1 MLQKIK
7 KNKKLILIPVS
18 VILAIAVVLGV
29 VISDV
34 NTTLA
39 KATLPG
45 VESIIIRNNNDNPY
59 TILEVVPSYEDARL
73 GYLIGG
79 EEPTHDGKARSIKD
93 MPSSAERMAKMSTS
107 TGMVS
112 IPDNLN
118 EAVTFEEPYK
128 EGATVTP
135 DSENTKRFEVRGS
148 FYDAGD
154 GNGNYK
160 MSPEDSRYKYVGTP
174 EATINSGSGSP
185 SDLQQA
191 IENRDIFYTKYAVF
205 NKKAD
210 TSTHGYSLKLKR
222 LYSDGM
228 ESISMPKNLVV
239 DTDNS
244 DNENKDY
251 HYYSG
256 QYFVATEVEF
266 VSSSSYSLMSRNPIA
281 GEEPSTTPTIS
292 PDTESGETIVSPTVI
307 VSPSTT
313 AESEGTEGTGVTQP
327 ESTVEPSVEPTPEV
341 TDTPTSTTS
350 TIGVTE
356 NEVEAL
362 TNNSRLDSV
371 TTVHYMN
378 RYNAIPNNISD
389 GDIIYVAS
397 GDYFDYLGYCY
408 FDTELKVQFANGD
421 IKGLAETDVFDSSKK
436 YYIVKEADANSTQE
450 ELLYIDSVTYSSITA
465 KSIYELETTYN
476 VYPTDENGTY
486 RYLTETSD
494 EKIKNTHF
502 YVAAADDLGYSYIG
516 ANPIESVYKYQFNAD
531 YSLEPLVDPI
541 VYKGGFTNNEWF
553 KKYVFDLDDSQIDDM
568 IIDVK
573 TVTYSDLTE
582 ELVDEAD
589 FVYFAG
595 VQSKTKLETT
605 PGSGTYIGDITD
617 SVAKKLLSR
626 VCSSEDGLPIVIN
639 RSLFLHN
646 KETDNVINSAPCL
659 KNLDKLILSL
669 IQSNILIPSD
679 DQWSN
684 LDFWINAKSTIRGY
698 DNDTNVF
705 TSGGYVNG
713 NLFVFDDFSYDDSGN
728 PTNYDNRMLIS
739 NAFIEQDLFSE
750 AERGA
755 VENYKPILD
764 EINSEN
770 FYLEVAGKTER
781 ISTDI
786 TPAAAFRYI
795 INFGD
800 HRNVTKTSLRV
811 LDLEPYDFS
820 KLADADRYKN
830 LVNPSNGSKLETI
843 DVIEEVDSI
852 CLDNRAE
859 NDPDVVLNS
868 TKWLVDNLVSQFADH
883 QDKISVDIMGSKEFI
898 GRNIDLNANYDLIYI
913 GMDTTIMNTEI
924 ATVEGKVV
932 KKANTIYNDTD
943 MNGLV
948 YAHVGDVQ
956 TVKTPGNSQGDY
968 RLSGNDITSDKVREL
983 KEFVEA
989 GYAVIISDKSLVKNS
1004 DGSYSVNTAT
1014 VDKSSNMYKF
1024 LSEVAL
1030 YKTDGNYKFFGKN
1043 VRLKSDFESQTD
1055 VAQANR
1061 DDFSRYLS
1069 ISKLNLE
1076 YSEDDLPEPY
1086 NHDDGSQTYLPI
1098 DSDGV
1103 YRLKYKITLS
1113 KDAAV
1118 GIADTSYDCKLYID
1132 TNVDGRYHVDECMT
1146 GLTIKDAGGS
1156 EMYVDDN
1163 GKYHLSPGHSYEI
1176 VKEIPDGYTGF
1187 LSWKLEF
1194 LENQSVNSDI
1204 GEFSKV
1210 RNSLTGYCAVP
1221 CGVNKPEINIIQLIS
1236 GDGVNN
1242 LDLSNSAMDQYY
1254 SQVPDYKINVY
1265 QMTFKEYINKDV
1277 TKGYTSAE
1285 TSYIDFLN
1293 SYDMIVMGF
1302 RDMYTTG
1309 GANADKTSEAVLAI
1323 REYALSGRSIL
1334 FTHDLTN
1341 FTLDKYVNWGN
1352 YITPYLRDVQGMDRY
1367 NWVSTFTYKPIPDED
1382 KYKYTT
1388 VFDESNLK
1396 GESTGEIAG
1405 YSSTTILDKEWG
1417 TKRNLSEVARFSN
1430 KDYHNSNLIRKVSKL
1445 NSGQITEYPFKIED
1459 ELPVSKTHGQYFQ
1472 LNMETDSRDDIDND
1486 DVVVWYTLSH
1496 NAFYDSVPMDGRNNY
1511 YIFNKGNITYTG
1523 SGHDIVNEDGE
1534 KKLFVNTLVAAY
1546 RTGLHAPKVY
1556 YKEAEYKT
1564 SATITSKYIPYDM
1577 AINGTEVVGYV
1588 GNTLDINF
1596 LVSNINLQNSN
1607 TSLSAKYYT
1616 DATAADATLCLDGKY
1631 YKEIHPVADKF
1642 IINIPVGKDIIQ
1654 EAYDTPNLLKND
1666 FIYSASFTYA
1676 DLGLNNTT
1684 GIRPTGAANIYIRL
1698 GYEELIDST
1707 DASNT
1712 LKGDESMT
1720 KLSVTTTQLFELK

>member
-93 MPSSAERMAKMSTS
+93 MPSVDERTEKIKLETS
-107 TGMVS
+107 GGKVN
-112 IPDNLN
+112 IPANLN
-118 EAVTFEEPYK
+118 ETVTFVDTYTEYGPT
-128 EGATVTP
+128 ATTIP
-135 DSENTKRFEVRGS
+135 ENKRTFEIRGS
-148 FYDAGD
+148 FFDAGA
-154 GNGNYK
+154 GKGNYQ
-160 MSPEDSRYKYVGTP
+160 EIDEGTRFTYVGTP
-174 EATINSGSGSP
+174 ENHKLDGTTDLFSNAITIKNV
-185 SDLQQA
+185 
-191 IENRDIFYTKYAVF
+191 FYTKYAVF
-205 NKKAD
+205 NKKAID
-210 TSTHGYSLKLKR
+210 QISSVPRGYSLSLKNI
-222 LYSDGM
+222 YVDGYEPINM
-228 ESISMPKNLVV
+228 PNNLSIDVSGSV
-239 DTDNS
+239 DNTF
-244 DNENKDY
+244 
-251 HYYSG
+251 YSG
-256 QYFVATEVEF
+256 QYFVAKKVEF
-266 VSSSSYSLMSRNPIA
+266 ASTSSFSLMSNNPEGVA
-281 GEEPSTTPTIS
+281 VPS
-292 PDTESGETIVSPTVI
+292 
-307 VSPSTT
+307 VSPSATPEGGGVEPTLSPSTGSEVTVTPTT
-313 AESEGTEGTGVTQP
+313 SVETEGGSEGSASSVPEGGEETTP
-327 ESTVEPSVEPTPEV
+327 ESTATPTP
-341 TDTPTSTTS
+341 TPTSEPIATTPEGEVS
-350 TIGVTE
+350 SAKVDSELSSFSYVNYMPIYGAGPVPTNVDIGDSIFTKVGD
-356 NEVEAL
+356 NYSYKGYSFVDDADGIL
-362 TNNSRLDSV
+362 KIKLLDNSVDS
-371 TTVHYMN
+371 
-378 RYNAIPNNISD
+378 
-389 GDIIYVAS
+389 
-397 GDYFDYLGYCY
+397 FDY
-408 FDTELKVQFANGD
+408 TKE
-421 IKGLAETDVFDSSKK
+421 
-436 YYIVKEADANSTQE
+436 YYIVTEADANSAQE
-450 ELLYIDSVTYSSITA
+450 SLLYVESVSPVTN
-465 KSIYELETTYN
+465 SIYKLDTTYDAFS
-476 VYPTDENGTY
+476 TSEFGDY
-486 RYLTETSD
+486 RYLLELGNLD
-494 EKIKNTHF
+494 AIIKSTHF
-502 YVAAADDLGYSYIG
+502 YVAAADDLGY
-516 ANPIESVYKYQFNAD
+516 KYVGDNNDKYLFDAD

-541 VYKGGFTNNEWF
+541 VYTGGFTNNEWF

-595 VQSKTKLETT
+595 VQSKSKLETT
-605 PGSGTYIGDITD
+605 PGPYIGDLSEDVSRKI
-617 SVAKKLLSR
+617 LSR

-646 KETDNVINSAPCL
+646 KKTDNDINSEPCL
-659 KNLDKLILSL
+659 RSLDKLVLTL
-669 IQSNILIPSD
+669 LQNNIQIPSD
-679 DQWSN
+679 AQWN
-684 LDFWINAKSTIRGY
+684 DYIFWTNAKKTIRGY
-698 DNDTNVF
+698 DNDTNSF

-713 NLFVFDDFSYDDSGN
+713 NLFVFDDYEYDTSGVLSY
-728 PTNYDNRMLIS
+728 PDNRMLIS
-739 NAFIEQDLFSE
+739 NAFIKQDLFSE

-755 VENYKPILD
+755 AEHYKPILD

-868 TKWLVDNLVSQFADH
+868 TKWLVDNLVSQFADK

-913 GMDTTIMNTEI
+913 GMDTTVMNTEI

-932 KKANTIYNDTD
+932 KKANTIYNDTN

-956 TVKTPGNSQGDY
+956 TVTTPGNSQGNY

-1076 YSEDDLPEPY
+1076 YSEADLPEPY

-1194 LENQSVNSDI
+1194 LENENVNSDI

-1210 RNSLTGYCAVP
+1210 RNSITGYCAVP

-1309 GANADKTSEAVLAI
+1309 GTDPDKTSDAVLAI

-1367 NWVSTFTYKPIPDED
+1367 NWVSTFTYKPIPSED
-1382 KYKYTT
+1382 KYKYTSI
-1388 VFDESNLK
+1388 FDEPNLK
-1396 GESTGEIAG
+1396 GGSTGEIAG
-1405 YSSTTILDKEWG
+1405 YSSTTILDDEWG
-1417 TKRNLSEVARFSN
+1417 TKRNLSEISRYSN
-1430 KDYHNSNLIRKVSKL
+1430 KEYHNTDNPVRKVSKL

-1496 NAFYDSVPMDGRNNY
+1496 DEFYDSVPMDGRNNY

-1556 YKEAEYKT
+1556 YKEAEYNT
-1564 SATITSKYIPYDM
+1564 SATITSKYIPYDT

-1607 TSLSAKYYT
+1607 ALLSAKYYT

-1631 YKEIHPVADKF
+1631 YKEIHPLADKF
-1642 IINIPVGKDIIQ
+1642 IINIPVGKDIQQ
-1654 EAYDTPNLLKND
+1654 EAYVTPNLLKND

-1698 GYEELIDST
+1698 GYEELLDST
-1707 DASNT
+1707 DAANT

>member
-79 EEPTHDGKARSIKD
+79 EEPTHDEKARSIKD
-93 MPSSAERMAKMSTS
+93 MPSSAERMAKIKLDTA
-107 TGMVS
+107 TPVVGKVN
-112 IPDNLN
+112 IPDNLS
-118 EAVTFEEPYK
+118 EAVTFEDTYREY
-128 EGATVTP
+128 GVTDTTIP
-135 DSENTKRFEVRGS
+135 ENNRRFEIRGS
-148 FYDAGD
+148 FFDVGD
-154 GNGNYK
+154 SKGNYK
-160 MSPEDSRYKYVGTP
+160 IIEEGSRYTYVGTP
-174 EATINSGSGSP
+174 ANHVTDSASV
-185 SDLQQA
+185 DLFTKA
-191 IENRDIFYTKYAVF
+191 ITDKNVFYTKYGVF
-205 NKKAD
+205 NKKTDVAA
-210 TSTHGYSLKLKR
+210 GYSLNLKKL
-222 LYSDGM
+222 YVDGY
-228 ESISMPKNLVV
+228 ESISMPNNLLPFTVGSN
-239 DTDNS
+239 TGTPDNR
-244 DNENKDY
+244 
-251 HYYSG
+251 YYTG
-256 QYFVATEVEF
+256 QYFVSKKVEF
-266 VSSSSYSLMSRNPIA
+266 SSSSTFSIMSLNP
-281 GEEPSTTPTIS
+281 GGVPTPS
-292 PDTESGETIVSPTVI
+292 VSPTVDSGLSGSEPV
-307 VSPSTT
+307 VSPTTGSEATVTPTVTAEPTAEPT
-313 AESEGTEGTGVTQP
+313 AESTAT
-327 ESTVEPSVEPTPEV
+327 SVPEPTSAP
-341 TDTPTSTTS
+341 TATPTAEPNGSSSQASADNSALISSTT
-350 TIGVTE
+350 THYTNIYGANDVPTNVNPGDCIFTETAGVY
-356 NEVEAL
+356 
-362 TNNSRLDSV
+362 S
-371 TTVHYMN
+371 
-378 RYNAIPNNISD
+378 
-389 GDIIYVAS
+389 
-397 GDYFDYLGYCY
+397 YLGYCVESASY
-408 FDTELKVQFANGD
+408 
-421 IKGLAETDVFDSSKK
+421 GLAIKTTDTSGTEVAFDNAKD
-436 YYIVKEADANSTQE
+436 YYIISEADVNASQDS
-450 ELLYIDSVTYSSITA
+450 LLYIYSVEWVDY
-465 KSIYELETTYN
+465 SIYKLETTYD
-476 VYPTDENGTY
+476 VYPTDEFGTY
-486 RYLTETSD
+486 EYLRNLDPTDARSA
-494 EKIKNTHF
+494 THF
-502 YVAAADDLGYSYIG
+502 YVAAADDLGYEYIG
-516 ANPIESVYKYQFNAD
+516 SNPIATEYKYQFKAD

-541 VYKGGFTNNEWF
+541 VYTGGFSNNEWF

-582 ELVDEAD
+582 DLVNEAD
-589 FVYFAG
+589 FIYFAG
-595 VQSKTKLETT
+595 VNDSTKFDT
-605 PGSGTYIGDITD
+605 PPVGYIGDIND
-617 SVAKKLLSR
+617 KAAKRILSR
-626 VCSSEDGLPIVIN
+626 VCSSDDGLPIVIN
-639 RSLFLHN
+639 RSLFLYN
-646 KETDNVINSAPCL
+646 KVTQNDIDSYPKLV
-659 KNLDKLILSL
+659 NLDKIVLSL
-669 IQSNILIPSD
+669 IQENISIPSD
-679 DQWSN
+679 TQWTDVAN
-684 LDFWINAKSTIRGY
+684 YWIPLKQTIRGL
-698 DNDTNVF
+698 DTAARKF

-713 NLFVFDDFSYDDSGN
+713 NLFVFDDYEYDSTGQLPYPGIDS
-728 PTNYDNRMLIS
+728 RMLIS
-739 NAFIEQDLFSE
+739 NAFIKQDLFSE

-755 VENYKPILD
+755 AENYKPILD

-932 KKANTIYNDTD
+932 KKANTIYNDTN

-956 TVKTPGNSQGDY
+956 TVKTPNNSQGDY

-989 GYAVIISDKSLVKNS
+989 GYAVIVSDKSLVKNS

-1086 NHDDGSQTYLPI
+1086 NHDDGRQTYLSI

-1176 VKEIPDGYTGF
+1176 VKDIPDGYTGF

-1194 LENQSVNSDI
+1194 LENENVNSDI

-1242 LDLSNSAMDQYY
+1242 LDLSNAAMDQYY

-1265 QMTFKEYINKDV
+1265 QMTFKEFINKDV

-1302 RDMYTTG
+1302 RDMYTTD

-1323 REYALSGRSIL
+1323 REYALSGRSVL
-1334 FTHDLTN
+1334 FTHDLTS
-1341 FTLDKYVNWGN
+1341 FTLERYANWGN
-1352 YITPYLRDVQGMDRY
+1352 YLTPYLRDVQGMDRY
-1367 NWVSTFTYKPIPDED
+1367 NWSSTFTYKPIPDED

-1388 VFDESNLK
+1388 VFDESILK

-1405 YSSTTILDKEWG
+1405 YSSTTILDDEWG
-1417 TKRNLSEVARFSN
+1417 TKRNLSEISRYSN
-1430 KDYHNSNLIRKVSKL
+1430 KEYHNTDNPVRKVSKL

-1496 NAFYDSVPMDGRNNY
+1496 DAFYDSVPMDGRNNY

-1523 SGHDIVNEDGE
+1523 SGHSSVTSDGE

-1564 SATITSKYIPYDM
+1564 SATITSKYIPYDT

-1607 TSLSAKYYT
+1607 ALLSAKYYT

-1631 YKEIHPVADKF
+1631 YKEIHPLADKF
-1642 IINIPVGKDIIQ
+1642 IINIPVGKDIQQ
-1654 EAYDTPNLLKND
+1654 EAYVTPNLLKND

-1698 GYEELIDST
+1698 GYEELLDST
-1707 DASNT
+1707 DAANT

>member
-79 EEPTHDGKARSIKD
+79 EEPTHDEKARSIKD
-93 MPSSAERMAKMSTS
+93 MPSSAERMAKIKLDTA
-107 TGMVS
+107 TPVAGKVN
-112 IPDNLN
+112 IPDNLS
-118 EAVTFEEPYK
+118 EAVTFEDTYREY
-128 EGATVTP
+128 GVTDTTIP
-135 DSENTKRFEVRGS
+135 ENNRRFEIRGS
-148 FYDAGD
+148 FFDVGD
-154 GNGNYK
+154 SKGNYK
-160 MSPEDSRYKYVGTP
+160 IIEEGSRYTYVGTP
-174 EATINSGSGSP
+174 ANHVTDSASV
-185 SDLQQA
+185 DLFTKA
-191 IENRDIFYTKYAVF
+191 ITDKNVFYTKYGVF
-205 NKKAD
+205 NKKTDVAA
-210 TSTHGYSLKLKR
+210 GYSLNLKKL
-222 LYSDGM
+222 YVDGY
-228 ESISMPKNLVV
+228 ESISMPNNLLPFTVGSN
-239 DTDNS
+239 TGTPDNR
-244 DNENKDY
+244 
-251 HYYSG
+251 YYTG
-256 QYFVATEVEF
+256 QYFVSKKVEF
-266 VSSSSYSLMSRNPIA
+266 SSSSTFSIMSLNP
-281 GEEPSTTPTIS
+281 GGVPTPS
-292 PDTESGETIVSPTVI
+292 VSPTVDSGLSGSEPV
-307 VSPSTT
+307 VSPTTGSEATVTPTVTAEPTAEPT
-313 AESEGTEGTGVTQP
+313 AESTAT
-327 ESTVEPSVEPTPEV
+327 SVPEPTSEP
-341 TDTPTSTTS
+341 TATPTAEPNGSSSQASADNSALISSTT
-350 TIGVTE
+350 THYINIYGANDVPTNVNPGDCIFTETAGVY
-356 NEVEAL
+356 
-362 TNNSRLDSV
+362 S
-371 TTVHYMN
+371 
-378 RYNAIPNNISD
+378 
-389 GDIIYVAS
+389 
-397 GDYFDYLGYCY
+397 YLGYCVESASY
-408 FDTELKVQFANGD
+408 
-421 IKGLAETDVFDSSKK
+421 GLAIKTTDTSGTEVAFDNAKD
-436 YYIVKEADANSTQE
+436 YYIISEADVNASQDS
-450 ELLYIDSVTYSSITA
+450 LLYIYSVEWVDY
-465 KSIYELETTYN
+465 SIYKLETTYD
-476 VYPTDENGTY
+476 VYPTDEFGTY
-486 RYLTETSD
+486 EYLRNLDPTDARSA
-494 EKIKNTHF
+494 THF
-502 YVAAADDLGYSYIG
+502 YVAAADDLGYEYIG
-516 ANPIESVYKYQFNAD
+516 SNPIATEYKYQFKAD

-541 VYKGGFTNNEWF
+541 VYTGGFSNNEWF

-582 ELVDEAD
+582 DLVNEAD
-589 FVYFAG
+589 FIYFAG
-595 VQSKTKLETT
+595 VNDSTKFDT
-605 PGSGTYIGDITD
+605 PPVGYIGDIND
-617 SVAKKLLSR
+617 KAAKRILSR
-626 VCSSEDGLPIVIN
+626 VCSSDDGLPIVIN
-639 RSLFLHN
+639 RSLFLYN
-646 KETDNVINSAPCL
+646 KVTQNDIDSYPKLV
-659 KNLDKLILSL
+659 NLDKIVLSL
-669 IQSNILIPSD
+669 IQENISIPSD
-679 DQWSN
+679 TQWTDVAN
-684 LDFWINAKSTIRGY
+684 YWIPLKQTIRGL
-698 DNDTNVF
+698 DTAARKF

-713 NLFVFDDFSYDDSGN
+713 NLFVFDDYEYDSTGQLPYPGIDS
-728 PTNYDNRMLIS
+728 RMLIS
-739 NAFIEQDLFSE
+739 NAFIKQDLFSE

-755 VENYKPILD
+755 AENYKPILD

-820 KLADADRYKN
+820 KLTDADRYKN
-830 LVNPSNGSKLETI
+830 LVNPSNGSELLTI

-868 TKWLVDNLVSQFADH
+868 TKWLVDNLVSQFAGN

-913 GMDTTIMNTEI
+913 GMDTTVMNTEI

-932 KKANTIYNDTD
+932 KKANTIYNDTN

-956 TVKTPGNSQGDY
+956 TVKTPNNSQGDY

-1086 NHDDGSQTYLPI
+1086 NHDDGRQTYLPI

-1194 LENQSVNSDI
+1194 LENEDINSDI

-1242 LDLSNSAMDQYY
+1242 LDLSNAAMDQYY

-1265 QMTFKEYINKDV
+1265 QMTFKEFINKDV

-1302 RDMYTTG
+1302 RDMYTTD

-1334 FTHDLTN
+1334 FTHDLTS
-1341 FTLDKYVNWGN
+1341 FTLERYANWGN

-1367 NWVSTFTYKPIPDED
+1367 NWSSTFTYKPIPDED

-1396 GESTGEIAG
+1396 GGSTGEIAG
-1405 YSSTTILDKEWG
+1405 YSSTTILDDEWG
-1417 TKRNLSEVARFSN
+1417 TKRNLSEISRYSN
-1430 KDYHNSNLIRKVSKL
+1430 KDYHNTDNPVRKVSKL

-1459 ELPVSKTHGQYFQ
+1459 ELPVSTTHGQYFQ

-1486 DVVVWYTLSH
+1486 DVVVWYTLS
-1496 NAFYDSVPMDGRNNY
+1496 NDAFYDSVPMDGRNNY

-1523 SGHDIVNEDGE
+1523 SGHSNVTSDGE

-1654 EAYDTPNLLKND
+1654 ENYAKPNSLMND

-1720 KLSVTTTQLFELK
+1720 KLSVTTTQLFELR

>member
-79 EEPTHDGKARSIKD
+79 EEPTHDEKARSIKD

-112 IPDNLN
+112 IPDNLS
-118 EAVTFEEPYK
+118 EAVTFENPYT

-135 DSENTKRFEVRGS
+135 VPENTKRFEVRGS
-148 FYDAGD
+148 FYDAGAS
-154 GNGNYK
+154 NGNYK
-160 MSPEDSRYKYVGTP
+160 IIEEASRFKYVGTP
-174 EATINSGSGSP
+174 TPNNHVIDPAVG
-185 SDLQQA
+185 DLFTKA
-191 IENRDIFYTKYAVF
+191 ITDKNVFYTKYGVF
-205 NKKAD
+205 NKKSD
-210 TSTHGYSLKLKR
+210 SEISSSPSGYSLKLKKIYQDIDTVS
-222 LYSDGM
+222 L
-228 ESISMPKNLVV
+228 PKNLTIKVNGS
-239 DTDNS
+239 DDN
-244 DNENKDY
+244 K
-251 HYYSG
+251 YYTG
-256 QYFVATEVEF
+256 QYFVAKKVEF
-266 VSSSSYSLMSRNPIA
+266 TSTSSFSLMSANPVGTA
-281 GEEPSTTPTIS
+281 EPS
-292 PDTESGETIVSPTVI
+292 
-307 VSPSTT
+307 VSPSVTPGLVGSEPTVSPATGSEATITPTVT
-313 AESEGTEGTGVTQP
+313 AEPTA
-327 ESTVEPSVEPTPEV
+327 EPTPEA
-341 TDTPTSTTS
+341 TATPTPEPTATPTAVPTISASQVSAVNNNSGLFSSTT
-350 TIGVTE
+350 
-356 NEVEAL
+356 
-362 TNNSRLDSV
+362 
-371 TTVHYMN
+371 TTHYMN
-378 RYNAIPNNISD
+378 VYGAAAVPTNVAI
-389 GDIIYVAS
+389 GDSIFVLSADTSYYA
-397 GDYFDYLGYCY
+397 YMGYCTADY
-408 FDTELKVQFANGD
+408 EIKFEDGSTEPFYDEN
-421 IKGLAETDVFDSSKK
+421 E
-436 YYIVKEADANSTQE
+436 YYIVTEADANSSQE
-450 ELLYIDSVTYSSITA
+450 NLLYIDSVSTA
-465 KSIYELETTYN
+465 SYSIYKLETTYD
-476 VYPTDENGTY
+476 VYPTDEFGTY
-486 RYLTETSD
+486 EYLRNLDPTDARSA
-494 EKIKNTHF
+494 THF
-502 YVAAADDLGYSYIG
+502 YVAAADDLGYEYIG
-516 ANPIESVYKYQFNAD
+516 SNPIATEYKYQFKAD

-541 VYKGGFTNNEWF
+541 VYTGGFSNNEWF

-582 ELVDEAD
+582 DLVNEAD
-589 FVYFAG
+589 FIYFAG
-595 VQSKTKLETT
+595 VNDSTKFDT
-605 PGSGTYIGDITD
+605 PPVGYIGDIND
-617 SVAKKLLSR
+617 KAAKRILSR
-626 VCSSEDGLPIVIN
+626 VCSSDDGLPIVIN
-639 RSLFLHN
+639 RSLFLYN
-646 KETDNVINSAPCL
+646 KVTQNDIDSYPKLV
-659 KNLDKLILSL
+659 NLDKIVLSL
-669 IQSNILIPSD
+669 IQENISIPSD
-679 DQWSN
+679 TQWTDVAN
-684 LDFWINAKSTIRGY
+684 YWIPLKQTIRGL
-698 DNDTNVF
+698 DTAARKF

-713 NLFVFDDFSYDDSGN
+713 NLFVFDDYEYDSTGQLPYPGIDS
-728 PTNYDNRMLIS
+728 RMLIS
-739 NAFIEQDLFSE
+739 NAFIKQDLFSE

-755 VENYKPILD
+755 AENYKPILD

-830 LVNPSNGSKLETI
+830 LVNPSNGSELLTI

-932 KKANTIYNDTD
+932 KKANTIYNDTN

-956 TVKTPGNSQGDY
+956 TVKTPNNSQGDY

-983 KEFVEA
+983 KEYVEA

-1086 NHDDGSQTYLPI
+1086 NHDDGNQTYLPI

-1194 LENQSVNSDI
+1194 LENEDINSDI

-1242 LDLSNSAMDQYY
+1242 LDLSNAAMDQYY

-1265 QMTFKEYINKDV
+1265 QMTFKEFINKDV

-1302 RDMYTTG
+1302 RDMYTTD

-1323 REYALSGRSIL
+1323 REYALSGRSVL
-1334 FTHDLTN
+1334 FTHDLTS
-1341 FTLDKYVNWGN
+1341 FTLERYANWGN
-1352 YITPYLRDVQGMDRY
+1352 YLTPYLRDVQGMDRY
-1367 NWVSTFTYKPIPDED
+1367 NWSSTFTYKPIPDED

-1388 VFDESNLK
+1388 VFDESILK

-1405 YSSTTILDKEWG
+1405 YSSTTILDDEWG
-1417 TKRNLSEVARFSN
+1417 TKRNLSEISRYSN
-1430 KDYHNSNLIRKVSKL
+1430 KEYHNTDNPVRKVSKL

-1496 NAFYDSVPMDGRNNY
+1496 DAFYDSVPMDGRNNY

-1523 SGHDIVNEDGE
+1523 SGHSSVTSDGE

-1564 SATITSKYIPYDM
+1564 SATITSKYIPYDT

-1607 TSLSAKYYT
+1607 ALLSAKYYT

-1654 EAYDTPNLLKND
+1654 ENYAKPNSLMND

-1720 KLSVTTTQLFELK
+1720 KLSVTTTQLFELR

>member
-79 EEPTHDGKARSIKD
+79 EEPTHDEKARSIKD
-93 MPSSAERMAKMSTS
+93 MPSSAERMAKIKLDTA
-107 TGMVS
+107 TPVAGKVN
-112 IPDNLN
+112 IPDNLS
-118 EAVTFEEPYK
+118 EAVTFEDTYREY
-128 EGATVTP
+128 GVTDTTIP
-135 DSENTKRFEVRGS
+135 ENNRRFEIRGS
-148 FYDAGD
+148 FFDVGD
-154 GNGNYK
+154 SKGNYK
-160 MSPEDSRYKYVGTP
+160 IIEEGSRYTYVGTP
-174 EATINSGSGSP
+174 ANHVTDSASV
-185 SDLQQA
+185 DLFTKA
-191 IENRDIFYTKYAVF
+191 ITDKNVFYTKYGVF
-205 NKKAD
+205 NKKTDVAA
-210 TSTHGYSLKLKR
+210 GYSLNLKKL
-222 LYSDGM
+222 YVDGY
-228 ESISMPKNLVV
+228 ESISMPNNLLPFTVGSN
-239 DTDNS
+239 TGTPDNR
-244 DNENKDY
+244 
-251 HYYSG
+251 YYTG
-256 QYFVATEVEF
+256 QYFVSKKVEF
-266 VSSSSYSLMSRNPIA
+266 SSSSTFSIMSLNP
-281 GEEPSTTPTIS
+281 GGVPTPS
-292 PDTESGETIVSPTVI
+292 VSPTVDSGLSGSEPV
-307 VSPSTT
+307 VSPTTGSEATVTPTVTAEPTAEPT
-313 AESEGTEGTGVTQP
+313 AESTAT
-327 ESTVEPSVEPTPEV
+327 SVPEPTSEP
-341 TDTPTSTTS
+341 TATPTAEPNGSSSQASADNSALISSTT
-350 TIGVTE
+350 THYINIYGANDVPTNVNPGDCIFTETAGVY
-356 NEVEAL
+356 
-362 TNNSRLDSV
+362 S
-371 TTVHYMN
+371 
-378 RYNAIPNNISD
+378 
-389 GDIIYVAS
+389 
-397 GDYFDYLGYCY
+397 YLGYCVESASY
-408 FDTELKVQFANGD
+408 
-421 IKGLAETDVFDSSKK
+421 GLAIKTTDTSGTEVAFDNAKD
-436 YYIVKEADANSTQE
+436 YYIISEADVNASQDS
-450 ELLYIDSVTYSSITA
+450 LLYIYSVEWVDY
-465 KSIYELETTYN
+465 SIYKLETTYD
-476 VYPTDENGTY
+476 VYPTDEFGTY
-486 RYLTETSD
+486 EYLRNLDPTDARSA
-494 EKIKNTHF
+494 THF
-502 YVAAADDLGYSYIG
+502 YVAAADDLGYEYIG
-516 ANPIESVYKYQFNAD
+516 SNPIATEYKYQFKAD

-541 VYKGGFTNNEWF
+541 VYTGGFSNNEWF

-582 ELVDEAD
+582 DLVNEAD
-589 FVYFAG
+589 FIYFAG
-595 VQSKTKLETT
+595 VNDSTKFDT
-605 PGSGTYIGDITD
+605 PPVGYIGDIND
-617 SVAKKLLSR
+617 KAAKRILSR
-626 VCSSEDGLPIVIN
+626 VCSSDDGLPIVIN
-639 RSLFLHN
+639 RSLFLYN
-646 KETDNVINSAPCL
+646 KVTQNDIDSYPKLV
-659 KNLDKLILSL
+659 NLDKIVLSL
-669 IQSNILIPSD
+669 IQENISIPSD
-679 DQWSN
+679 TQWTDVAN
-684 LDFWINAKSTIRGY
+684 YWIPLKQTIRGL
-698 DNDTNVF
+698 DTAARKF

-713 NLFVFDDFSYDDSGN
+713 NLFVFDDYEYDSTGQLPYPGIDS
-728 PTNYDNRMLIS
+728 RMLIS
-739 NAFIEQDLFSE
+739 NAFIKQDLFSE

-755 VENYKPILD
+755 AENYKPILD

-830 LVNPSNGSKLETI
+830 LVNPSNGSELETI

-913 GMDTTIMNTEI
+913 GMDTTVMNTEI

-932 KKANTIYNDTD
+932 KKANTIYNDTN

-956 TVKTPGNSQGDY
+956 TVKTPNNSQGDY

-1086 NHDDGSQTYLPI
+1086 NHDDGRQTYLPI

-1194 LENQSVNSDI
+1194 LENEDINSDI

-1242 LDLSNSAMDQYY
+1242 LDLSNAAMDQYY

-1265 QMTFKEYINKDV
+1265 QMTFKEFINKDV

-1302 RDMYTTG
+1302 RDMYTTD

-1334 FTHDLTN
+1334 FTHDLTS
-1341 FTLDKYVNWGN
+1341 FTLERYANWGN

-1367 NWVSTFTYKPIPDED
+1367 NWSSTFTYKPIPDED

-1396 GESTGEIAG
+1396 GGSTGEIAG
-1405 YSSTTILDKEWG
+1405 YSSTTILDDEWG
-1417 TKRNLSEVARFSN
+1417 TKRNLSEISRYSN
-1430 KDYHNSNLIRKVSKL
+1430 KDYHNTDNPVRKVSKL

-1459 ELPVSKTHGQYFQ
+1459 ELPVSTTHGQYFQ

-1486 DVVVWYTLSH
+1486 DVVVWYTLS
-1496 NAFYDSVPMDGRNNY
+1496 NDAFYDSVPMDGRNNY

-1523 SGHDIVNEDGE
+1523 SGHSNVTSDGE

-1654 EAYDTPNLLKND
+1654 ENYAKPNSLMND

-1720 KLSVTTTQLFELK
+1720 KLSVTTTQLFELR

>member
-79 EEPTHDGKARSIKD
+79 EEPTHDEKARSIKD
-93 MPSSAERMAKMSTS
+93 MPSSAERMAKIKLDTA
-107 TGMVS
+107 TPVAGKVN
-112 IPDNLN
+112 IPDNLS
-118 EAVTFEEPYK
+118 EAVTFEDTYREY
-128 EGATVTP
+128 GVTDTTIP
-135 DSENTKRFEVRGS
+135 ENNRRFEIRGS
-148 FYDAGD
+148 FFDVGD
-154 GNGNYK
+154 SKGNYK
-160 MSPEDSRYKYVGTP
+160 IIEEGSRYTYVGTP
-174 EATINSGSGSP
+174 ANHVTDSASV
-185 SDLQQA
+185 DLFTKA
-191 IENRDIFYTKYAVF
+191 ITDKNVFYTKYGVF
-205 NKKAD
+205 NKKTDVAA
-210 TSTHGYSLKLKR
+210 GYSLNLKKL
-222 LYSDGM
+222 YVDGY
-228 ESISMPKNLVV
+228 ESISMPNNLLPFTVGSN
-239 DTDNS
+239 TGTPDNR
-244 DNENKDY
+244 
-251 HYYSG
+251 YYTG
-256 QYFVATEVEF
+256 QYFVSKKVEF
-266 VSSSSYSLMSRNPIA
+266 SSSSTFSIMSLNP
-281 GEEPSTTPTIS
+281 GGVPTPS
-292 PDTESGETIVSPTVI
+292 VSPTVDSGLSGSEPV
-307 VSPSTT
+307 VSPTTGSEATVTPTVTAEPTAEPT
-313 AESEGTEGTGVTQP
+313 AESTAT
-327 ESTVEPSVEPTPEV
+327 SVPEPTSEP
-341 TDTPTSTTS
+341 TATPTAEPNGSSSQASADNSALISSTT
-350 TIGVTE
+350 THYINIYGANDVPTNVNPGDCIFTETAGVY
-356 NEVEAL
+356 
-362 TNNSRLDSV
+362 S
-371 TTVHYMN
+371 
-378 RYNAIPNNISD
+378 
-389 GDIIYVAS
+389 
-397 GDYFDYLGYCY
+397 YLGYCVESASY
-408 FDTELKVQFANGD
+408 
-421 IKGLAETDVFDSSKK
+421 GLAIKTTDTSGTEVAFDNAKD
-436 YYIVKEADANSTQE
+436 YYIISEADVNASQDS
-450 ELLYIDSVTYSSITA
+450 LLYIYSVEWVDY
-465 KSIYELETTYN
+465 SIYKLETTYD
-476 VYPTDENGTY
+476 VYPTDEFGTY
-486 RYLTETSD
+486 EYLRNLDPTDARSA
-494 EKIKNTHF
+494 THF
-502 YVAAADDLGYSYIG
+502 YVAAADDLGYEYIG
-516 ANPIESVYKYQFNAD
+516 SNPIATEYKYQFKAD

-541 VYKGGFTNNEWF
+541 VYTGGFSNNEWF

-582 ELVDEAD
+582 DLVNEAD
-589 FVYFAG
+589 FIYFAG
-595 VQSKTKLETT
+595 VNDSTKFDT
-605 PGSGTYIGDITD
+605 PPVGYIGDIND
-617 SVAKKLLSR
+617 KAAKRILSR
-626 VCSSEDGLPIVIN
+626 VCSSDDGLPIVIN
-639 RSLFLHN
+639 RSLFLYN
-646 KETDNVINSAPCL
+646 KVTQNDIDSYPKLV
-659 KNLDKLILSL
+659 NLDKIVLSL
-669 IQSNILIPSD
+669 IQENISIPSD
-679 DQWSN
+679 TQWTDVAN
-684 LDFWINAKSTIRGY
+684 YWIPLKQTIRGL
-698 DNDTNVF
+698 DTAARKF

-713 NLFVFDDFSYDDSGN
+713 NLFVFDDYEYDSTGQLPYPGIDS
-728 PTNYDNRMLIS
+728 RMLIS
-739 NAFIEQDLFSE
+739 NAFIKQDLFSE

-755 VENYKPILD
+755 AENYKPILD

-830 LVNPSNGSKLETI
+830 LVNPSNGSELLTI

-913 GMDTTIMNTEI
+913 GMDTTVMNTEI

-932 KKANTIYNDTD
+932 KKANTIYNDTN

-956 TVKTPGNSQGDY
+956 TVKTPNNSQGDY

-1086 NHDDGSQTYLPI
+1086 NHDDGRQTYLPI

-1176 VKEIPDGYTGF
+1176 VKDIPDGYTGF

-1194 LENQSVNSDI
+1194 LENENVNSDI

-1242 LDLSNSAMDQYY
+1242 LDLSNAAMDQYY

-1265 QMTFKEYINKDV
+1265 QMTFKEFINKDV

-1302 RDMYTTG
+1302 RDMYTTD

-1334 FTHDLTN
+1334 FTHDLTS
-1341 FTLDKYVNWGN
+1341 FTLERYANWGN

-1367 NWVSTFTYKPIPDED
+1367 NWSSTFTYKPIPDED

-1405 YSSTTILDKEWG
+1405 YSSTTILDDEWG
-1417 TKRNLSEVARFSN
+1417 TKRNLSEISRYSN
-1430 KDYHNSNLIRKVSKL
+1430 KDYHNTDNPVRKVSKL

-1459 ELPVSKTHGQYFQ
+1459 ELPVSTTHGQYFQ

-1486 DVVVWYTLSH
+1486 DVVVWYTLS
-1496 NAFYDSVPMDGRNNY
+1496 NDAFYDSVPMDGRNNY

-1523 SGHDIVNEDGE
+1523 SGHSNVTSDGE

-1654 EAYDTPNLLKND
+1654 ENYAKPNSLMND

-1720 KLSVTTTQLFELK
+1720 KLSVTTTQLFELR

>member
-1 MLQKIK
+1 
-7 KNKKLILIPVS
+7 
-18 VILAIAVVLGV
+18 
-29 VISDV
+29 
-34 NTTLA
+34 
-39 KATLPG
+39 
-45 VESIIIRNNNDNPY
+45 
-59 TILEVVPSYEDARL
+59 
-73 GYLIGG
+73 
-79 EEPTHDGKARSIKD
+79 
-93 MPSSAERMAKMSTS
+93 
-107 TGMVS
+107 
-112 IPDNLN
+112 
-118 EAVTFEEPYK
+118 
-128 EGATVTP
+128 
-135 DSENTKRFEVRGS
+135 
-148 FYDAGD
+148 
-154 GNGNYK
+154 
-160 MSPEDSRYKYVGTP
+160 
-174 EATINSGSGSP
+174 
-185 SDLQQA
+185 
-191 IENRDIFYTKYAVF
+191 
-205 NKKAD
+205 
-210 TSTHGYSLKLKR
+210 
-222 LYSDGM
+222 
-228 ESISMPKNLVV
+228 
-239 DTDNS
+239 
-244 DNENKDY
+244 
-251 HYYSG
+251 
-256 QYFVATEVEF
+256 
-266 VSSSSYSLMSRNPIA
+266 
-281 GEEPSTTPTIS
+281 
-292 PDTESGETIVSPTVI
+292 
-307 VSPSTT
+307 
-313 AESEGTEGTGVTQP
+313 
-327 ESTVEPSVEPTPEV
+327 
-341 TDTPTSTTS
+341 
-350 TIGVTE
+350 
-356 NEVEAL
+356 
-362 TNNSRLDSV
+362 
-371 TTVHYMN
+371 
-378 RYNAIPNNISD
+378 
-389 GDIIYVAS
+389 
-397 GDYFDYLGYCY
+397 
-408 FDTELKVQFANGD
+408 
-421 IKGLAETDVFDSSKK
+421 
-436 YYIVKEADANSTQE
+436 
-450 ELLYIDSVTYSSITA
+450 
-465 KSIYELETTYN
+465 
-476 VYPTDENGTY
+476 
-486 RYLTETSD
+486 
-494 EKIKNTHF
+494 
-502 YVAAADDLGYSYIG
+502 
-516 ANPIESVYKYQFNAD
+516 
-531 YSLEPLVDPI
+531 
-541 VYKGGFTNNEWF
+541 
-553 KKYVFDLDDSQIDDM
+553 M

-582 ELVDEAD
+582 DLVNEAD
-589 FVYFAG
+589 FIYFAG
-595 VQSKTKLETT
+595 VNDSAKFDAI
-605 PGSGTYIGDITD
+605 SDIND
-617 SVAKKLLSR
+617 DAAKRILSR
-626 VCSSEDGLPIVIN
+626 VCSSDDGLPIVIN
-639 RSLFLHN
+639 RSLFLYN
-646 KETDNVINSAPCL
+646 KVTQNDIDSYPKLV
-659 KNLDKLILSL
+659 NLDKIVLSL
-669 IQSNILIPSD
+669 IQENISIPSD
-679 DQWSN
+679 TQWTDVAN
-684 LDFWINAKSTIRGY
+684 YWIPLKQTIRGL
-698 DNDTNVF
+698 DTAARKF

-713 NLFVFDDFSYDDSGN
+713 NLFVFDDYEYDSTGQLPYPGIDS
-728 PTNYDNRMLIS
+728 RMLIS
-739 NAFIEQDLFSE
+739 NAFIKQDLFSE
-750 AERGA
+750 AERNA
-755 VENYKPILD
+755 AENYKPILD

-924 ATVEGKVV
+924 ASVEGKVV

-956 TVKTPGNSQGDY
+956 TVQTPGNSQGDY

-983 KEFVEA
+983 REFVEA

-1293 SYDMIVMGF
+1293 TYDMIVMGF

-1430 KDYHNSNLIRKVSKL
+1430 KDYHNSNLVRKVSKL

-1496 NAFYDSVPMDGRNNY
+1496 DAFYDSVPMDGRNNY

-1523 SGHDIVNEDGE
+1523 SGHDNVTEDGE

-1654 EAYDTPNLLKND
+1654 EAHTPNSLKND

>member
-79 EEPTHDGKARSIKD
+79 EEPTHDEKARSIKD
-93 MPSSAERMAKMSTS
+93 MPSSAERMAKIKLDTA
-107 TGMVS
+107 TPVAGKVN
-112 IPDNLN
+112 IPDNLS
-118 EAVTFEEPYK
+118 EAVTFEDTYREY
-128 EGATVTP
+128 GVTDTTIP
-135 DSENTKRFEVRGS
+135 ENNRRFEIRGS
-148 FYDAGD
+148 FFDVGD
-154 GNGNYK
+154 SKGNYK
-160 MSPEDSRYKYVGTP
+160 IIEEGSRYTYVGTP
-174 EATINSGSGSP
+174 ANHVTDSASV
-185 SDLQQA
+185 DLFTKA
-191 IENRDIFYTKYAVF
+191 ITDKNVFYTKYGVF
-205 NKKAD
+205 NKKTDVAA
-210 TSTHGYSLKLKR
+210 GYSLNLKKL
-222 LYSDGM
+222 YVDGY
-228 ESISMPKNLVV
+228 ESISMPNNLLPFTVGSN
-239 DTDNS
+239 TGTPDNR
-244 DNENKDY
+244 
-251 HYYSG
+251 YYTG
-256 QYFVATEVEF
+256 QYFVSKKVEF
-266 VSSSSYSLMSRNPIA
+266 SSSSTFSIMSLNP
-281 GEEPSTTPTIS
+281 GGVPTPS
-292 PDTESGETIVSPTVI
+292 VSPTVDSGLSGSEPV
-307 VSPSTT
+307 VSPTTGSEATVTPTVTAEPTAEPT
-313 AESEGTEGTGVTQP
+313 AESTAT
-327 ESTVEPSVEPTPEV
+327 SVPEPTSEP
-341 TDTPTSTTS
+341 TATPTAEPNGSSSQASADNSALISSTT
-350 TIGVTE
+350 THYINIYGANDVPTNVNPGDCIFTETAGVY
-356 NEVEAL
+356 
-362 TNNSRLDSV
+362 S
-371 TTVHYMN
+371 
-378 RYNAIPNNISD
+378 
-389 GDIIYVAS
+389 
-397 GDYFDYLGYCY
+397 YLGYCVESASY
-408 FDTELKVQFANGD
+408 
-421 IKGLAETDVFDSSKK
+421 GLAIKTTDTSGTEVAFDNAKD
-436 YYIVKEADANSTQE
+436 YYIISEADVNASQDS
-450 ELLYIDSVTYSSITA
+450 LLYIYSVEWVDY
-465 KSIYELETTYN
+465 SIYKLETTYD
-476 VYPTDENGTY
+476 VYPTDEFGTY
-486 RYLTETSD
+486 EYLRNLDPTDARSA
-494 EKIKNTHF
+494 THF
-502 YVAAADDLGYSYIG
+502 YVAAADDLGYEYIG
-516 ANPIESVYKYQFNAD
+516 SNPIATEYKYQFKAD

-541 VYKGGFTNNEWF
+541 VYTGGFSNNEWF

-582 ELVDEAD
+582 DLVNEAD
-589 FVYFAG
+589 FIYFAG
-595 VQSKTKLETT
+595 VNDSTKFDT
-605 PGSGTYIGDITD
+605 PPVGYIGDIND
-617 SVAKKLLSR
+617 KAAKRILSR
-626 VCSSEDGLPIVIN
+626 VCSSDDGLPIVIN
-639 RSLFLHN
+639 RSLFLYN
-646 KETDNVINSAPCL
+646 KVTQNDIDSYPKLV
-659 KNLDKLILSL
+659 NLDKIVLSL
-669 IQSNILIPSD
+669 IQENISIPSD
-679 DQWSN
+679 TQWTDVAN
-684 LDFWINAKSTIRGY
+684 YWIPLKQTIRGL
-698 DNDTNVF
+698 DTAARKF

-713 NLFVFDDFSYDDSGN
+713 NLFVFDDYEYDSTGQLPYPGIDS
-728 PTNYDNRMLIS
+728 RMLIS
-739 NAFIEQDLFSE
+739 NAFIKQDLFSE

-755 VENYKPILD
+755 AENYKPILD

-830 LVNPSNGSKLETI
+830 LVNPSNGSELLTI

-913 GMDTTIMNTEI
+913 GMDTTVMNTEI

-932 KKANTIYNDTD
+932 KKANTIYNDTN

-956 TVKTPGNSQGDY
+956 TVKTPNNSQGDY

-1086 NHDDGSQTYLPI
+1086 NHDDGRQTYLPI

-1176 VKEIPDGYTGF
+1176 VKDIPDGYTGF

-1194 LENQSVNSDI
+1194 LENENVNSDI

-1242 LDLSNSAMDQYY
+1242 LDLSNAAMDQYY

-1265 QMTFKEYINKDV
+1265 QMTFKEFINKDV

-1302 RDMYTTG
+1302 RDMYTTD

-1367 NWVSTFTYKPIPDED
+1367 NWSSTFTYKPIPDED

-1405 YSSTTILDKEWG
+1405 YSSTTILDDNWG
-1417 TKRNLSEVARFSN
+1417 TKRNLSEISRYSN
-1430 KDYHNSNLIRKVSKL
+1430 KDYHNTDNPVRKVSKL

-1459 ELPVSKTHGQYFQ
+1459 ELPVSTTHGQYFQ

-1486 DVVVWYTLSH
+1486 DVVVWYTLS
-1496 NAFYDSVPMDGRNNY
+1496 NDAFYDSVPMDGRNNY

-1523 SGHDIVNEDGE
+1523 SGHSNVTSDGE

-1654 EAYDTPNLLKND
+1654 ENYAKPNSLMND

>member
-79 EEPTHDGKARSIKD
+79 EEPTHDEKARSIKD
-93 MPSSAERMAKMSTS
+93 MPSSAERMAKIKLDTA
-107 TGMVS
+107 TPVAGKVN
-112 IPDNLN
+112 IPDNLS
-118 EAVTFEEPYK
+118 EAVTFEDTYREY
-128 EGATVTP
+128 GVTDTTIP
-135 DSENTKRFEVRGS
+135 ENNRRFEIRGS
-148 FYDAGD
+148 FFDVGD
-154 GNGNYK
+154 SKGNYK
-160 MSPEDSRYKYVGTP
+160 IIEEGSRYTYVGTP
-174 EATINSGSGSP
+174 ANHVTDSASV
-185 SDLQQA
+185 DLFTKA
-191 IENRDIFYTKYAVF
+191 ITDKNVFYTKYGVF
-205 NKKAD
+205 NKKTDVAA
-210 TSTHGYSLKLKR
+210 GYSLNLKKL
-222 LYSDGM
+222 YVDGY
-228 ESISMPKNLVV
+228 ESISMPNNLLPFTVGSN
-239 DTDNS
+239 TGTPDNR
-244 DNENKDY
+244 
-251 HYYSG
+251 YYTG
-256 QYFVATEVEF
+256 QYFVSKKVEF
-266 VSSSSYSLMSRNPIA
+266 SSSSTFSIMSLNP
-281 GEEPSTTPTIS
+281 GGVPTPS
-292 PDTESGETIVSPTVI
+292 VSPTVDSGLSGSEPV
-307 VSPSTT
+307 VSPTTGSEATVTPTVTAEPTAEPT
-313 AESEGTEGTGVTQP
+313 AESTAT
-327 ESTVEPSVEPTPEV
+327 SVPEPTSAP
-341 TDTPTSTTS
+341 TATPTAEPNGSSSQASADNSALISSTT
-350 TIGVTE
+350 THYTNIYGANDVPTNVNPGDCIFTETAGVY
-356 NEVEAL
+356 
-362 TNNSRLDSV
+362 S
-371 TTVHYMN
+371 
-378 RYNAIPNNISD
+378 
-389 GDIIYVAS
+389 
-397 GDYFDYLGYCY
+397 YLGYCVESASY
-408 FDTELKVQFANGD
+408 
-421 IKGLAETDVFDSSKK
+421 GLAIKTTDTSGTEVAFDNAKD
-436 YYIVKEADANSTQE
+436 YYIISEADVNASQDS
-450 ELLYIDSVTYSSITA
+450 LLYIYSVEWVDY
-465 KSIYELETTYN
+465 SIYKLETTYD
-476 VYPTDENGTY
+476 VYPTDEFGTY
-486 RYLTETSD
+486 EYLRNLDPTDARSA
-494 EKIKNTHF
+494 THF
-502 YVAAADDLGYSYIG
+502 YVAAADDLGYEYIG
-516 ANPIESVYKYQFNAD
+516 SNPIATEYKYQFKAD

-541 VYKGGFTNNEWF
+541 VYTGGFSNNEWF

-582 ELVDEAD
+582 DLVNEAD
-589 FVYFAG
+589 FIYFAG
-595 VQSKTKLETT
+595 VNDSTKFDT
-605 PGSGTYIGDITD
+605 PPVGYIGDIND
-617 SVAKKLLSR
+617 KAAKRILSR
-626 VCSSEDGLPIVIN
+626 VCSSDDGLPIVIN
-639 RSLFLHN
+639 RSLFLYN
-646 KETDNVINSAPCL
+646 KVTQNDIDSYPKLV
-659 KNLDKLILSL
+659 NLDKIVLSL
-669 IQSNILIPSD
+669 IQENISIPSD
-679 DQWSN
+679 TQWTDVAN
-684 LDFWINAKSTIRGY
+684 YWIPLKQTIRGL
-698 DNDTNVF
+698 DTAARKF

-713 NLFVFDDFSYDDSGN
+713 NLFVFDDYEYDSTGQLPYPGIDS
-728 PTNYDNRMLIS
+728 RMLIS
-739 NAFIEQDLFSE
+739 NAFIKQDLFSE

-755 VENYKPILD
+755 AENYKPILD

-830 LVNPSNGSKLETI
+830 LVNPSNGSELLTI

-932 KKANTIYNDTD
+932 KKANTIYNDTN

-956 TVKTPGNSQGDY
+956 TVKTPNNSQGDY

-989 GYAVIISDKSLVKNS
+989 GYAVIVSDKSLVKNS

-1086 NHDDGSQTYLPI
+1086 NHDDGRQTYLSI

-1194 LENQSVNSDI
+1194 LENEDINSDI

-1242 LDLSNSAMDQYY
+1242 LDLSNAAMDQYY

-1265 QMTFKEYINKDV
+1265 QMTFKEFINKDV

-1302 RDMYTTG
+1302 RDMYTTD

-1323 REYALSGRSIL
+1323 REYALSGRSVL
-1334 FTHDLTN
+1334 FTHDLTS
-1341 FTLDKYVNWGN
+1341 FTLERYANWGN
-1352 YITPYLRDVQGMDRY
+1352 YLTPYLRDVQGMDRY
-1367 NWVSTFTYKPIPDED
+1367 NWSSTFTYKPIPDED

-1396 GESTGEIAG
+1396 GGSTGEIAG
-1405 YSSTTILDKEWG
+1405 YSSTTILDDEWG
-1417 TKRNLSEVARFSN
+1417 TKRNLSEISRYSN
-1430 KDYHNSNLIRKVSKL
+1430 KEYHNTDNPVRKVSKL

-1496 NAFYDSVPMDGRNNY
+1496 DAFYDSVPMDGRNNY

-1523 SGHDIVNEDGE
+1523 SGHSSVTSDGE

-1564 SATITSKYIPYDM
+1564 SATITSKYIPYDT

-1607 TSLSAKYYT
+1607 ALLSAKYYT

-1631 YKEIHPVADKF
+1631 YKEIHPLADKF
-1642 IINIPVGKDIIQ
+1642 IINIPVGKDIQQ
-1654 EAYDTPNLLKND
+1654 EAYVTPNLLKND

-1698 GYEELIDST
+1698 GYEELLDST
-1707 DASNT
+1707 DAANT

>member
-79 EEPTHDGKARSIKD
+79 EEPTHDEKARSIKD
-93 MPSSAERMAKMSTS
+93 MPSSAERMAKIKLDTA
-107 TGMVS
+107 TPVAGKVN
-112 IPDNLN
+112 IPDNLS
-118 EAVTFEEPYK
+118 EAVTFEDTYREY
-128 EGATVTP
+128 GVTDTTIP
-135 DSENTKRFEVRGS
+135 ENNRKFEIRGS
-148 FYDAGD
+148 FFDVGD
-154 GNGNYK
+154 SKGNYK
-160 MSPEDSRYKYVGTP
+160 IIEEGSRYTYVGTP
-174 EATINSGSGSP
+174 ANHVTDSASV
-185 SDLQQA
+185 DLFTKA
-191 IENRDIFYTKYAVF
+191 ITDKNVFYTKYGVF
-205 NKKAD
+205 NKKTDVAA
-210 TSTHGYSLKLKR
+210 GYSLNLKKL
-222 LYSDGM
+222 YVDGY
-228 ESISMPKNLVV
+228 ESISMPNNLLPFTVGSN
-239 DTDNS
+239 TGTPDNR
-244 DNENKDY
+244 
-251 HYYSG
+251 YYTG
-256 QYFVATEVEF
+256 QYFVSKKVEF
-266 VSSSSYSLMSRNPIA
+266 SSSSTFSIMSLNP
-281 GEEPSTTPTIS
+281 GGVPTPS
-292 PDTESGETIVSPTVI
+292 VSPTVDSGLSGSEPV
-307 VSPSTT
+307 VSPTTGSEATVTPTVTAEPTAEPT
-313 AESEGTEGTGVTQP
+313 AESTAT
-327 ESTVEPSVEPTPEV
+327 SVPEPTSEP
-341 TDTPTSTTS
+341 TATPTAEPNGSSSQASADNSALISSTT
-350 TIGVTE
+350 THYINIYGANDVPTNVNPGDCIFTETAGVY
-356 NEVEAL
+356 
-362 TNNSRLDSV
+362 S
-371 TTVHYMN
+371 
-378 RYNAIPNNISD
+378 
-389 GDIIYVAS
+389 
-397 GDYFDYLGYCY
+397 YLGYCVESASY
-408 FDTELKVQFANGD
+408 
-421 IKGLAETDVFDSSKK
+421 GLAIKTTDTSGTEVAFDNAKD
-436 YYIVKEADANSTQE
+436 YYIISEADVNASQDS
-450 ELLYIDSVTYSSITA
+450 LLYIYSVEWVDY
-465 KSIYELETTYN
+465 SIYKLETTYD
-476 VYPTDENGTY
+476 VYPTDEFGTY
-486 RYLTETSD
+486 EYLRNLDPTDARSA
-494 EKIKNTHF
+494 THF
-502 YVAAADDLGYSYIG
+502 YVAAADDLGYEYIG
-516 ANPIESVYKYQFNAD
+516 SNPIATEYKYQFKAD

-541 VYKGGFTNNEWF
+541 VYTGGFSNNEWF

-582 ELVDEAD
+582 DLVNEAD
-589 FVYFAG
+589 FIYFAG
-595 VQSKTKLETT
+595 VNDSTKFDT
-605 PGSGTYIGDITD
+605 PPVGYIGDIND
-617 SVAKKLLSR
+617 KAAKRILSR
-626 VCSSEDGLPIVIN
+626 VCSSDDGLPIVIN
-639 RSLFLHN
+639 RSLFLYN
-646 KETDNVINSAPCL
+646 KVTQNDIDSYPKLV
-659 KNLDKLILSL
+659 NLDKIVLSL
-669 IQSNILIPSD
+669 IQENISIPSD
-679 DQWSN
+679 TQWTDVAN
-684 LDFWINAKSTIRGY
+684 YWIPLKQTIRGL
-698 DNDTNVF
+698 DTAARKF

-713 NLFVFDDFSYDDSGN
+713 NLFVFDDYEYDSTGQLPYPGIDS
-728 PTNYDNRMLIS
+728 RMLIS
-739 NAFIEQDLFSE
+739 NAFIKQDLFSE

-755 VENYKPILD
+755 AENYKPILD

-830 LVNPSNGSKLETI
+830 LVNPSNGSELLTI

-868 TKWLVDNLVSQFADH
+868 TKWLVDNLVSQFAGN

-913 GMDTTIMNTEI
+913 GMDTTVMNTEI

-932 KKANTIYNDTD
+932 KKANTIYNDTN

-956 TVKTPGNSQGDY
+956 TVKTPNNSQGDY

-1086 NHDDGSQTYLPI
+1086 NHDDGRQTYLPI

-1194 LENQSVNSDI
+1194 LENEDINSDI

-1242 LDLSNSAMDQYY
+1242 LDLSNAAMDQYY

-1265 QMTFKEYINKDV
+1265 QMTFKEFINKDV

-1302 RDMYTTG
+1302 RDMYTTD

-1334 FTHDLTN
+1334 FTHDLTS
-1341 FTLDKYVNWGN
+1341 FTLERYANWGN

-1367 NWVSTFTYKPIPDED
+1367 NWSSTFTYKPIPDED

-1396 GESTGEIAG
+1396 GGSTGEIAG
-1405 YSSTTILDKEWG
+1405 YSSTTILDDEWG
-1417 TKRNLSEVARFSN
+1417 TKRNLSEISRYSN
-1430 KDYHNSNLIRKVSKL
+1430 KDYHNTDNPVRKVSKL

-1459 ELPVSKTHGQYFQ
+1459 ELPVSTTHGQYFQ

-1486 DVVVWYTLSH
+1486 DVVVWYTLS
-1496 NAFYDSVPMDGRNNY
+1496 NDAFYDSVPMDGRNNY

-1523 SGHDIVNEDGE
+1523 SGHSNVTSDGE

-1654 EAYDTPNLLKND
+1654 ENYAKPNSLMND

-1720 KLSVTTTQLFELK
+1720 KLSVTTTQLFELR

>member
-59 TILEVVPSYEDARL
+59 TILEVVPDYDDARL

-112 IPDNLN
+112 IPDNLS
-118 EAVTFEEPYK
+118 EAVTFEAYREY
-128 EGATVTP
+128 GATDPSVP
-135 DSENTKRFEVRGS
+135 ENPKRFEVRGS
-148 FYDAGD
+148 FYDAGAS
-154 GNGNYK
+154 NGNYK
-160 MSPEDSRYKYVGTP
+160 IIEEASRFKYVGTP
-174 EATINSGSGSP
+174 TPDNHVIDPAVG
-185 SDLQQA
+185 DLFTKA
-191 IENRDIFYTKYAVF
+191 ITDKNVFYTKYGVF
-205 NKKAD
+205 NKKSD
-210 TSTHGYSLKLKR
+210 SEISSSLSGYSLKLKKIYQDTDTVS
-222 LYSDGM
+222 L
-228 ESISMPKNLVV
+228 PKNLTIKV
-239 DTDNS
+239 NGS
-244 DNENKDY
+244 DDEK
-251 HYYSG
+251 YYTG
-256 QYFVATEVEF
+256 QYFVAKKVEF
-266 VSSSSYSLMSRNPIA
+266 TSSSSFSLMSASPVGVA
-281 GEEPSTTPTIS
+281 EPSVSPSVTPGVAGSEPTVSPATGSGATVTPTVTAEPTSAVTATPTPDPTANPTATPTAEPTIS
-292 PDTESGETIVSPTVI
+292 ASQVSAVNNNSGLFS
-307 VSPSTT
+307 STT
-313 AESEGTEGTGVTQP
+313 
-327 ESTVEPSVEPTPEV
+327 
-341 TDTPTSTTS
+341 TT
-350 TIGVTE
+350 
-356 NEVEAL
+356 
-362 TNNSRLDSV
+362 
-371 TTVHYMN
+371 HYMN
-378 RYNAIPNNISD
+378 VYGADAVPTNVVE
-389 GDIIYVAS
+389 GDSIFVLS
-397 GDYFDYLGYCY
+397 GDTYEYTGYI
-408 FDTELKVQFANGD
+408 FKDTENKLK
-421 IKGLAETDVFDSSKK
+421 IKSIDGSPKSFDVENYE
-436 YYIVKEADANSTQE
+436 YYIVTEADANSSQE
-450 ELLYIDSVTYSSITA
+450 SLLYIDSVSTA
-465 KSIYELETTYN
+465 SNSIYKLETTYD
-476 VYPTDENGTY
+476 VYPTDEVGSY
-486 RYLTETSD
+486 DYLNNLNSED
-494 EKIKNTHF
+494 IRRNTHF
-502 YVAAADDLGYSYIG
+502 YVAAADDLGYTYVG
-516 ANPIESVYKYQFNAD
+516 DNVDKYLFNAD

-541 VYKGGFTNNEWF
+541 FYEGGFTNNEWF

-573 TVTYSDLTE
+573 TMSYEDIIMM
-582 ELVDEAD
+582 DEAAINDLVGDID

-595 VQSKTKLETT
+595 SNTPLGSYETNSNNSEIFVK
-605 PGSGTYIGDITD
+605 GI
-617 SVAKKLLSR
+617 LNR
-626 VCSSEDGLPIVIN
+626 VCRSDDGLPIVIN
-639 RSLFLHN
+639 RSLLLN
-646 KETDNVINSAPCL
+646 NTTNMADPNQMPNNL
-659 KNLDKLILSL
+659 NLDRLLL
-669 IQSNILIPSD
+669 TLLQSNISLD
-679 DQWSN
+679 DSLTNWNEPQ
-684 LDFWINAKSTIRGY
+684 FWVNSKSTIRGF
-698 DNDTNVF
+698 DNITHTF
-705 TSGGYVNG
+705 ASGGYVNG
-713 NLFVFDDFSYDDSGN
+713 NLFVFDDYEYDTSGVLSYPD
-728 PTNYDNRMLIS
+728 TRMLIS
-739 NAFIEQDLFSE
+739 NAFIKQDLFSE

-755 VENYKPILD
+755 AEHYKPILD

-781 ISTDI
+781 ISTNI

-859 NDPDVVLNS
+859 NDPDVVLNK
-868 TKWLVDNLVSQFADH
+868 TKWLVDNLVSQFADK

-913 GMDTTIMNTEI
+913 GMDTTVMNTEI

-932 KKANTIYNDTD
+932 KKANTIYNDTN

-956 TVKTPGNSQGDY
+956 TVKTPNNSQGNY

-1043 VRLKSDFESQTD
+1043 VRLKSDFESETD

-1076 YSEDDLPEPY
+1076 YSEADLPEPY

-1098 DSDGV
+1098 DSDGI

-1194 LENQSVNSDI
+1194 LENENVNSDI

-1265 QMTFKEYINKDV
+1265 QMTFKEFINKDV

-1302 RDMYTTG
+1302 RDMYTTD

-1430 KDYHNSNLIRKVSKL
+1430 KDYHNSKLVTKVSKL

-1496 NAFYDSVPMDGRNNY
+1496 DAFYDSVPMDGRNNY

-1523 SGHDIVNEDGE
+1523 SGHSDVTSDGE

-1564 SATITSKYIPYDM
+1564 SATITSKYIPYDT

-1607 TSLSAKYYT
+1607 ALLYAKYYT
-1616 DATAADATLCLDGKY
+1616 DATAADAKLCLDGKY
-1631 YKEIHPVADKF
+1631 YKEIHPLADKF
-1642 IINIPVGKDIIQ
+1642 IINIPVGKDIQQ
-1654 EAYDTPNLLKND
+1654 EAYVTPNSLKND

-1698 GYEELIDST
+1698 GYEELLDST

>member
-79 EEPTHDGKARSIKD
+79 EEPTHDEKARSIKD
-93 MPSSAERMAKMSTS
+93 MPSSAERMAKIKLDTA
-107 TGMVS
+107 TPVAGKVN
-112 IPDNLN
+112 IPDNLS
-118 EAVTFEEPYK
+118 EAVTFEDTYREY
-128 EGATVTP
+128 GVTDTTIP
-135 DSENTKRFEVRGS
+135 ENNRRFEIRGS
-148 FYDAGD
+148 FFDVGD
-154 GNGNYK
+154 SKGNYK
-160 MSPEDSRYKYVGTP
+160 IIEEGSRYTYVGTP
-174 EATINSGSGSP
+174 ANHVTDSASV
-185 SDLQQA
+185 DLFTKA
-191 IENRDIFYTKYAVF
+191 ITDKNVFYTKYGVF
-205 NKKAD
+205 NKKTDVAA
-210 TSTHGYSLKLKR
+210 GYSLNLKKL
-222 LYSDGM
+222 YVDGY
-228 ESISMPKNLVV
+228 ESISMPNNLLPFTVGSN
-239 DTDNS
+239 TGTPDNR
-244 DNENKDY
+244 
-251 HYYSG
+251 YYTG
-256 QYFVATEVEF
+256 QYFVSKKVEF
-266 VSSSSYSLMSRNPIA
+266 SSSSTFSIMSLNP
-281 GEEPSTTPTIS
+281 GGVPTPS
-292 PDTESGETIVSPTVI
+292 VSPTVDSGLSGSEPV
-307 VSPSTT
+307 VSPTTGSEATVTPTVTAEPTAEPT
-313 AESEGTEGTGVTQP
+313 AESTAT
-327 ESTVEPSVEPTPEV
+327 SVPEPTSEP
-341 TDTPTSTTS
+341 TATPTAEPNGSSSQASADNSALISSTT
-350 TIGVTE
+350 THYTNIYGANDVPTNVNPGDCIFTETAGVY
-356 NEVEAL
+356 
-362 TNNSRLDSV
+362 S
-371 TTVHYMN
+371 
-378 RYNAIPNNISD
+378 
-389 GDIIYVAS
+389 
-397 GDYFDYLGYCY
+397 YLGYCVESASY
-408 FDTELKVQFANGD
+408 
-421 IKGLAETDVFDSSKK
+421 GLAIKTTDTSGTEVAFDNAKD
-436 YYIVKEADANSTQE
+436 YYIISEADVNASQDS
-450 ELLYIDSVTYSSITA
+450 LLYIYSVEWVDY
-465 KSIYELETTYN
+465 SIYKLETTYD
-476 VYPTDENGTY
+476 VYPTDEFGTY
-486 RYLTETSD
+486 EYLRNLDPTDARSA
-494 EKIKNTHF
+494 THF
-502 YVAAADDLGYSYIG
+502 YVAAADDLGYEYIG
-516 ANPIESVYKYQFNAD
+516 SNPIATEYKYQFKAD

-541 VYKGGFTNNEWF
+541 VYTGGFSNNEWF

-582 ELVDEAD
+582 DLVNEAD
-589 FVYFAG
+589 FIYFAG
-595 VQSKTKLETT
+595 VNDSTKFDT
-605 PGSGTYIGDITD
+605 PPVGYIGDIND
-617 SVAKKLLSR
+617 KAAKRILSR
-626 VCSSEDGLPIVIN
+626 VCSSDDGLPIVIN
-639 RSLFLHN
+639 RSLFLYN
-646 KETDNVINSAPCL
+646 KVTQNDIDSYPKLV
-659 KNLDKLILSL
+659 NLDKIVLSL
-669 IQSNILIPSD
+669 IQENISIPSD
-679 DQWSN
+679 TQWTDVAN
-684 LDFWINAKSTIRGY
+684 YWIPLKQTIRGL
-698 DNDTNVF
+698 DTAARKF

-713 NLFVFDDFSYDDSGN
+713 NLFVFDDYEYDSTGQLPYPGIDS
-728 PTNYDNRMLIS
+728 RMLIS
-739 NAFIEQDLFSE
+739 NAFIKQDLFSE

-755 VENYKPILD
+755 AENYKPILD

-830 LVNPSNGSKLETI
+830 LVNPSNGSELLTI

-932 KKANTIYNDTD
+932 KKANTIYNDTN

-956 TVKTPGNSQGDY
+956 TVKTPNNSQGDY

-1086 NHDDGSQTYLPI
+1086 NHDDGRQTYLPI

-1176 VKEIPDGYTGF
+1176 VKDIPDGYTGF

-1194 LENQSVNSDI
+1194 LENEDINSDI

-1242 LDLSNSAMDQYY
+1242 LDLSNAAMDQYY

-1265 QMTFKEYINKDV
+1265 QMTFKEFINKDV

-1302 RDMYTTG
+1302 RDMYTTD

-1334 FTHDLTN
+1334 FTHDLTS
-1341 FTLDKYVNWGN
+1341 FTLERYANWGN
-1352 YITPYLRDVQGMDRY
+1352 YLTPYLRDVQGMDRY
-1367 NWVSTFTYKPIPDED
+1367 NWSSTFTYKPIPDED

-1396 GESTGEIAG
+1396 GGSTGEIAG
-1405 YSSTTILDKEWG
+1405 YSSTTILDDNWG
-1417 TKRNLSEVARFSN
+1417 TKRNLSEISRYSN
-1430 KDYHNSNLIRKVSKL
+1430 KDYHNTDNPVRKVSKL

-1459 ELPVSKTHGQYFQ
+1459 ELPVSTTHGQYFQ

-1486 DVVVWYTLSH
+1486 DVVVWYTLS
-1496 NAFYDSVPMDGRNNY
+1496 NDAFYDSVPMDGRNNY

-1523 SGHDIVNEDGE
+1523 SGHSNVTSDGE

-1654 EAYDTPNLLKND
+1654 ENYAKPNSLMND

-1720 KLSVTTTQLFELK
+1720 KLSVTTTQLFELR

>member
-135 DSENTKRFEVRGS
+135 DPENTKRFEVRGS

-160 MSPEDSRYKYVGTP
+160 IIEDASRFTYVGKPANCETD
-174 EATINSGSGSP
+174 ATTRDLFIN
-185 SDLQQA
+185 A
-191 IENRDIFYTKYAVF
+191 INDKNVFYTKYGVF
-205 NKKAD
+205 NKKTD
-210 TSTHGYSLKLKR
+210 TDPGYSLILKKI
-222 LYSDGM
+222 YEGSDPV
-228 ESISMPKNLVV
+228 SLPKNLTIDVSGTE
-239 DTDNS
+239 DD
-244 DNENKDY
+244 K
-251 HYYSG
+251 YYYTG
-256 QYFVATEVEF
+256 QYFVAKKVEF
-266 VSSSSYSLMSRNPIA
+266 TSTSSLSLMSASPVGVA
-281 GEEPSTTPTIS
+281 VPS
-292 PDTESGETIVSPTVI
+292 
-307 VSPSTT
+307 VSPSVTPGLAGLEPTTSPATGSEATVTSTVIAEPTSEVTATPTPDST
-313 AESEGTEGTGVTQP
+313 AEPTA
-327 ESTVEPSVEPTPEV
+327 EPTA
-341 TDTPTSTTS
+341 TPTAEPISPASQASAVNYNSGLFSSTT
-350 TIGVTE
+350 
-356 NEVEAL
+356 
-362 TNNSRLDSV
+362 
-371 TTVHYMN
+371 TTHYMN
-378 RYNAIPNNISD
+378 VYGAAAVPTNVVK
-389 GDIIYVAS
+389 GDSIFVLS
-397 GDYFDYLGYCY
+397 GNTYAYKGYCFLDTDNILKIKLTDGTTGL
-408 FDTELKVQFANGD
+408 FDVTTE
-421 IKGLAETDVFDSSKK
+421 
-436 YYIVKEADANSTQE
+436 YYIITEADANSSQE
-450 ELLYIDSVTYSSITA
+450 SLLYIESVSPANY
-465 KSIYELETTYN
+465 SIYKLETTYD
-476 VYPTDENGTY
+476 VYPTGEFGTY
-486 RYLTETSD
+486 EYLNPLD
-494 EKIKNTHF
+494 PNNPPLPDAIKNTHF
-502 YVAAADDLGYSYIG
+502 YVAAADDLGYTYVG
-516 ANPIESVYKYQFNAD
+516 DNVDKYLFNAD

-541 VYKGGFTNNEWF
+541 FYEGGFTNNEWF

-582 ELVDEAD
+582 DLVNEAD
-589 FVYFAG
+589 FIYFAG
-595 VQSKTKLETT
+595 VNDSAKFDTISDINDDAATK
-605 PGSGTYIGDITD
+605 I
-617 SVAKKLLSR
+617 LSR
-626 VCSSEDGLPIVIN
+626 VCSSDDGLPIVIN
-639 RSLFLHN
+639 RSLFLYN
-646 KETDNVINSAPCL
+646 KQNQNDIDSYPKLV
-659 KNLDKLILSL
+659 NLDKIVLSL
-669 IQSNILIPSD
+669 IQENISIPSD
-679 DQWSN
+679 TQWEDADDTYWAS
-684 LDFWINAKSTIRGY
+684 LKQTIRGL
-698 DNDTNVF
+698 DTTTGLF

-713 NLFVFDDFSYDDSGN
+713 NLFVFDDTDS
-728 PTNYDNRMLIS
+728 RMLIS
-739 NAFIEQDLFSE
+739 NAFIKQDLFSE
-750 AERGA
+750 EERNA
-755 VENYKPILD
+755 AENYKPILD

-924 ATVEGKVV
+924 ASVEGKVV
-932 KKANTIYNDTD
+932 KKANTIYNDTN

-956 TVKTPGNSQGDY
+956 TVQTPGNSQGDY

-1163 GKYHLSPGHSYEI
+1163 GNYHLSPGHSYEI

-1242 LDLSNSAMDQYY
+1242 LDLSNAAMDQYY

-1265 QMTFKEYINKDV
+1265 QMTFKEFINKDV

-1430 KDYHNSNLIRKVSKL
+1430 KDYHNSKLVTKVSKL

-1496 NAFYDSVPMDGRNNY
+1496 DAFYDSVPMDGRNNY

-1523 SGHDIVNEDGE
+1523 SGHDNVTEDGE

-1607 TSLSAKYYT
+1607 ASLSAKYYT

-1631 YKEIHPVADKF
+1631 YKEIHPLADKF
-1642 IINIPVGKDIIQ
+1642 IINIPVGKDIQQ
-1654 EAYDTPNLLKND
+1654 EAYVTPNSLKND

>member
-1 MLQKIK
+1 MLRKIK

-34 NTTLA
+34 NTSLA

-59 TILEVVPSYEDARL
+59 TILEVVPDYDDARL

-112 IPDNLN
+112 IPDNLS
-118 EAVTFEEPYK
+118 EAVSFEAYSEY
-128 EGATVTP
+128 GATDPSVP
-135 DSENTKRFEVRGS
+135 ENPKRFEVRGS
-148 FYDAGD
+148 FYDAGAS
-154 GNGNYK
+154 NGNY
-160 MSPEDSRYKYVGTP
+160 MIREDASRFKYVGTP
-174 EATINSGSGSP
+174 ANCETGATTRDLFIN
-185 SDLQQA
+185 A
-191 IENRDIFYTKYAVF
+191 INEKNVFYTKYGVF
-205 NKKAD
+205 NKKTD
-210 TSTHGYSLKLKR
+210 TDPGYSLILKKL
-222 LYSDGM
+222 YEGSDPV
-228 ESISMPKNLVV
+228 SLPKNLTIDVSGTE
-239 DTDNS
+239 DDN
-244 DNENKDY
+244 
-251 HYYSG
+251 YYYTG
-256 QYFVATEVEF
+256 QYFVAKKVEF
-266 VSSSSYSLMSRNPIA
+266 TSTSSLSLMSASPVGVA
-281 GEEPSTTPTIS
+281 VPS
-292 PDTESGETIVSPTVI
+292 
-307 VSPSTT
+307 VSPSVTPGLAGLEPTTSPATGSEATVTSTVIAEPTSEVTATPTPDST
-313 AESEGTEGTGVTQP
+313 AEPTA
-327 ESTVEPSVEPTPEV
+327 EPTA
-341 TDTPTSTTS
+341 TPTAEPISPASQASAVNYNSGLFSSTT
-350 TIGVTE
+350 
-356 NEVEAL
+356 
-362 TNNSRLDSV
+362 
-371 TTVHYMN
+371 TTHYMN
-378 RYNAIPNNISD
+378 VYGAAAVPTNVVK
-389 GDIIYVAS
+389 GDSIFVLS
-397 GDYFDYLGYCY
+397 GNTYAYKGYCFLDTDNILKIKLTDGTTGL
-408 FDTELKVQFANGD
+408 FDVTTE
-421 IKGLAETDVFDSSKK
+421 
-436 YYIVKEADANSTQE
+436 YYIITEADANSSQE
-450 ELLYIDSVTYSSITA
+450 SLLYIESVSPANY
-465 KSIYELETTYN
+465 SIYKLETTYD
-476 VYPTDENGTY
+476 VYPTSEFGTY
-486 RYLTETSD
+486 AYLNPLD
-494 EKIKNTHF
+494 PNNPPLPDAIKNTHF
-502 YVAAADDLGYSYIG
+502 YVAAADDLGYTYVG
-516 ANPIESVYKYQFNAD
+516 DNVDKYLFNAD

-541 VYKGGFTNNEWF
+541 FYEGGFTNNEWF

-582 ELVDEAD
+582 DLVNEAD
-589 FVYFAG
+589 FIYFAG
-595 VQSKTKLETT
+595 VNNSNKFD
-605 PGSGTYIGDITD
+605 SIGDIN
-617 SVAKKLLSR
+617 VAAAKRILSR
-626 VCSSEDGLPIVIN
+626 VCSSDDGLPIVIN
-639 RSLFLHN
+639 RSLYLYN
-646 KETDNVINSAPCL
+646 KDSNSVPKL
-659 KNLDKLILSL
+659 ENLDKIVLSL
-669 IQSNILIPSD
+669 IQENISIPSD
-679 DQWSN
+679 TQWEDADDTYWAS
-684 LDFWINAKSTIRGY
+684 LKQTIRGF
-698 DNDTNVF
+698 DTTTGLF

-713 NLFVFDDFSYDDSGN
+713 NLFVFDDTDS
-728 PTNYDNRMLIS
+728 RMLIS
-739 NAFIEQDLFSE
+739 NAFIKQDLFSE
-750 AERGA
+750 EERGA
-755 VENYKPILD
+755 AEHYKPILD

-781 ISTDI
+781 ISTEI

-859 NDPDVVLNS
+859 NDPDVVLNK

-924 ATVEGKVV
+924 ASVEGKVV

-956 TVKTPGNSQGDY
+956 TVQTPGNSQGDY

-1242 LDLSNSAMDQYY
+1242 LDLSNAAMDQYY

-1265 QMTFKEYINKDV
+1265 QMTFKEFINKDV

-1382 KYKYTT
+1382 KYKYTS
-1388 VFDESNLK
+1388 VFDESYLK

-1405 YSSTTILDKEWG
+1405 YSSTTILDKKWG

-1430 KDYHNSNLIRKVSKL
+1430 KDYHNTSNPVTKVSKL

-1459 ELPVSKTHGQYFQ
+1459 ELRVSKTHGQYFQ

-1496 NAFYDSVPMDGRNNY
+1496 DAFYDSVPMDGRNNY

-1523 SGHDIVNEDGE
+1523 SGHDNVTEDGE

-1654 EAYDTPNLLKND
+1654 EAYATPNSLKND

-1707 DASNT
+1707 DATNT